1 MTGTKYVLGPDINLG
16 AEEFY
21 DEDGSRITPA
31 RADEI
36 AKDVLTQ
43 AGKRGRRSLTG
54 KASRSPQVT
63 VRVTPKIKQELAKRA
78 KARGV
83 KPSEIARE
91 ALEKYLAS

>member
-1 MTGTKYVLGPDINLG
+1 MTGTKYILGPDINLD

-21 DEDGSRITPA
+21 DEDGSRISPA

-63 VRVTPKIKQELAKRA
+63 VRVTPKIKQELAERA